1 MLRLH
6 IYIVV
11 MKMLKAKVM
20 KIGDSFGIIMPKEV
34 LDLDNI
40 KVGDEIVIKG
50 IEKAR
55 IEDMFGIWKGLPS
68 FTHVPED
75 HELQDYR

>member
-1 MLRLH
+1 MLCLP

-68 FTHVPED
+68 FTHVRED